1 MKKFKKSVVA
11 ISLAC
16 LLVLNLTGGVVL
28 AGGGFGE
35 GEFYEMHVN
44 LNGETLAVAN
54 YYSNYGP
61 YIQYASV
68 MRALGYELLMTEKQI
83 VLSQIMETLGL

>member
-1 MKKFKKSVVA
+1 MA

-28 AGGGFGE
+28 AGGGIWR

-54 YYSNYGP
+54 YYNDMDLIFNMHLLCVRWG
-61 YIQYASV
+61 
-68 MRALGYELLMTEKQI
+68 MRLLMTEKQI